1 MKKGPHLQLG
11 GAFTY
16 RRRQAKTD
24 FKTVHPD
31 EIIVF
36 SIGKN
41 FRFSGKKSVPMDM
54 CRIRCKIVNS
64 QLTVFKKKKRK
75 KKLIYESIHTDS
87 KTKFTKITDEK
98 WIRKA
103 RRNIV

>member
-1 MKKGPHLQLG
+1 MKKGPQLQLG

-24 FKTVHPD
+24 FKTVHSD
-31 EIIVF
+31 EIIVL

-41 FRFSGKKSVPMDM
+41 FRFSSEKVYLWTCK
-54 CRIRCKIVNS
+54 IRCKIVKS
-64 QLTVFKKKKRK
+64 QLTVLRKKKRK

-87 KTKFTKITDEK
+87 KTTFTNITEVD
-98 WIRKA
+98 
-103 RRNIV
+103 